1 MLSVRPVNLRIGNL
15 CHHSVS
21 KIALSGTTLILHFRA
36 NGERRPHFAL
46 RLHGLIGFIDRG
58 TVLQPLS
65 AGIVWNP
72 IARYGCKLAS
82 WAGRD
87 PSTLY
92 ELRLDFDD
100 LSGLAIRFNAVA
112 EKICLIGSR

>member
-1 MLSVRPVNLRIGNL
+1 MLAVRPVNLRIGNL

-21 KIALSGTTLILHFRA
+21 EIVLSGTALILHFRA
-36 NGERRPHFAL
+36 NGERRSHFAL
-46 RLHGLIGFIDRG
+46 RLDGVIGFIDRG

-72 IARYGCKLAS
+72 VARYGSKLAS

-87 PSTLY
+87 PSTLF
-92 ELRLDFDD
+92 ELRLDFEGS
-100 LSGLAIRFNAVA
+100 SGLAIRFNAVA
-112 EKICLIGSR
+112 EKICLIRSR